1 MQQRG
6 QTPCRRQQ
14 QHGECAVRRGGSLL
28 QGRRERVV
36 AHAIDAPSASPA
48 EATASV
54 VSAAASTSGIP
65 PMVFEPQ
72 VDPVAAAAQLSVL
85 AASVGLAAYWWNVV
99 VPSERASLAKAKRR
113 GGVGEYLAE
122 VNEDPE
128 RKLEQWFYT
137 DWLRSSWFQ
146 ARFGKRARAARSAA
160 DAAETSRVASRSSV
174 GKPAEGGADTQLQGQ
189 PADDPLS
196 GPANQDLL
204 KPSYETPTP
213 SFFSLDN
220 PIVATA
226 VLLIV
231 FGLSSSV
238 LGQVSA
244 ALQQ

>member
-85 AASVGLAAYWWNVV
+85 AASVGLAAYWYAWQ
-99 VPSERASLAKAKRR
+99 AKPWHAKPWR
-113 GGVGEYLAE
+113 GMACI
-122 VNEDPE
+122 
-128 RKLEQWFYT
+128 
-137 DWLRSSWFQ
+137 
-146 ARFGKRARAARSAA
+146 A
-160 DAAETSRVASRSSV
+160 
-174 GKPAEGGADTQLQGQ
+174 KPWH
-189 PADDPLS
+189 
-196 GPANQDLL
+196 
-204 KPSYETPTP
+204 
-213 SFFSLDN
+213 
-220 PIVATA
+220 IVA
-226 VLLIV
+226 
-231 FGLSSSV
+231 
-238 LGQVSA
+238 
-244 ALQQ
+244 